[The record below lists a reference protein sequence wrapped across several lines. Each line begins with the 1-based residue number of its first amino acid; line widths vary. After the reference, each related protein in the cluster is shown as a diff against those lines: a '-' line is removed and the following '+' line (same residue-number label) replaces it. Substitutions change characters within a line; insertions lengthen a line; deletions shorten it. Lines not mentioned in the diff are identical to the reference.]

1 MYKFRDT
8 TPISIAPTTVSGSTV
23 TIDNIED
30 VLGVNSLVV
39 NIEPVQS
46 GSGTPSPSNVR
57 TINGK
62 TEIRAYVRGKNLTSP
77 NLKTATNAGIT
88 YKVNADGSITIN
100 GTATALSTFNLTE
113 GTGFNH
119 FAKGE
124 TYKFKTNGD
133 GTTDIRIQIYS
144 NGAWLAETSHSVGT
158 FTLPANSVSDYA
170 RLRIGSGTTVNNVT
184 IYPIITKNADVI
196 SDWAEPK
203 GEDYVA
209 ELGQTVYGGT
219 LDMISG
225 LLTVDRVMVDL
236 GSFTWVKDA
245 TYKRF
250 YTYGLEASIKPASST
265 STAFSGISDSLE
277 TVSFSAGYTDTTKD
291 TCIFLSASK
300 YVNIRWLAHEADTV
314 AQFKTAVTGKKLVYE
329 LATPRTYLVSPQDIQ
344 LIAGDNNVY
353 ANSGNVSVTYAVDL
367 ALYKNLP
374 TEAVSIN
381 GRYLERIID
390 GYRTLYVQGRE
401 SLAVS
406 LDTYS
411 VGTADGE
418 RLRNRRYPARE
429 LKVGFQLIADTAEE
443 FRQRF
448 NQLNNIL
455 SIEEADFIFNDERDK
470 FFSGNPIMDA
480 ELETG
485 TNSVKGEWSIYCT
498 YPFKRS
504 LEPITLTSTDDA
516 VVSGNT
522 ATFTFNYG
530 GVIPAKPV
538 LRCEFASAKSGGDYN
553 EDGDC
558 GYVAFL
564 DADENIIQL
573 GNPDVIDLDA
583 TNKNATLIN
592 STFDSLT
599 GWTASGISTSS
610 ITDPQWNNGAG
621 QTDTY
626 ATGVGSLSRSFTG
639 ALNFEWDM
647 VHRLA
652 VSDPAQTGSFKALM
666 LNGNTVVVGYVIEKT
681 GNGTAGTVRYVINN
695 NTVGKDTID
704 LSLYN
709 PSFGYCNKVPVY
721 VTEEYYVWVKKGKK
735 KKKVKKTRQVQ
746 KGWEYSQS
754 NLNSGISRN
763 GGSVTFSIG
772 NLADRTFKRSDI
784 DTATITSVKIETTG
798 TLGTNAIRSASL
810 ISKKGVAFNQI
821 PNVFTAGDIVE
832 ADCNDA
838 NVYLYRKGS
847 AIGHLEPQYG
857 ALGNDWEDF
866 EISVGTNIIRAV
878 WSPWVN
884 ASYKPVIKIIFNE
897 VFI

>member
-1 MYKFRDT
+1 MYKFKDT
-8 TPISIAPTTVSGSTV
+8 TPISTEPTTVSGSIV
-23 TIDNIED
+23 TIDNIDD
-30 VLGVNSLVV
+30 VLGVKSLVTE
-39 NIEPVQS
+39 ITPIQS

-57 TINGK
+57 AISGRTQVNA
-62 TEIRAYVRGKNLTSP
+62 TRTGKNLFSISAYSSVS
-77 NLKTATNAGIT
+77 NGIT
-88 YKVNADGSITIN
+88 FTVNDDGTVTVS
-100 GTATALSTFNLTE
+100 GTATALAVKNLGTYNLPTSDTARNYLLNGCPSGGGNTYYLDCRDDANAQVVDYGNYPEGKPFTST
-113 GTGFNH
+113 GQTGKQVRIVVPSGVTMNNVVFKPMIR
-119 FAKGE
+119 FTPSDATYEPAKTE
-124 TYKFKTNGD
+124 TYA
-133 GTTDIRIQIYS
+133 TD
-144 NGAWLAETSHSVGT
+144 
-158 FTLPANSVSDYA
+158 
-170 RLRIGSGTTVNNVT
+170 
-184 IYPIITKNADVI
+184 
-196 SDWAEPK
+196 
-203 GEDYVA
+203 
-209 ELGQTVYGGT
+209 LGRTVYGGT
-219 LDMISG
+219 LDMTTG
-225 LLTVDRVMVDL
+225 LLTVTHAIVDM
-236 GSFTWVKDA
+236 GSLTWSRTTSYAHPVFYSTISAKGTASAGTLSSAFNTLTQAVASASNFASYSSDYDVASSNSNTQVYVRWDAKTDA
-245 TYKRF
+245 T
-250 YTYGLEASIKPASST
+250 S
-265 STAFSGISDSLE
+265 
-277 TVSFSAGYTDTTKD
+277 
-291 TCIFLSASK
+291 
-300 YVNIRWLAHEADTV
+300 
-314 AQFKTAVTGKKLVYE
+314 FKTAVTGQTLVYP
-329 LATPRTYLVSPQDIQ
+329 LATPQIYMVAPASVE
-344 LIAGDNNVY
+344 LIAGDNSLWSD
-353 ANSGNVSVTYAVDL
+353 SGNITATYEVDES
-367 ALYKNLP
+367 LYYTLP

-390 GYRTLYVQGRE
+390 GYRTLYVEGRE
-401 SLAVS
+401 SLGIE

-411 VGTADGE
+411 VGTADGV

-429 LKVGFQLIADTAEE
+429 LKVGFQLIAGTAEE

-455 SIEEADFIFNDERDK
+455 SIGEADFIFNDERDK
-470 FFSGNPIMDA
+470 FFSGYPVMDA
-480 ELETG
+480 NIETG
-485 TNSVKGEWSIYCT
+485 TNSVKGEWTIYCA

-504 LEPITLTSTDDA
+504 LEPITLTSTNDA
-516 VVSGNT
+516 TVSGNS

-538 LRCEFASAKSGGDYN
+538 LRCEFASAKSGGDYS

-558 GYVAFL
+558 GYIAFL

-592 STFDSLT
+592 STFDVLT
-599 GWTASGISTSS
+599 GWTASGITTGS
-610 ITDPQWNNGAG
+610 ITDPYWNNGES

-626 ATGVGSLSRSFTG
+626 AKGVGNLRRSFTG

-652 VSDPAQTGSFKALM
+652 VSDPSQTGTFKVL
-666 LNGNTVVVGYVIEKT
+666 LKNGNTTVIGYTIEKT
-681 GNGTAGTVRYVINN
+681 GSGTAGTVKYWINGSS
-695 NTVGKDTID
+695 VGKDTID

-709 PSFGYCNKVPVY
+709 PSFGFCNKTPVY

-746 KGWEYSQS
+746 TGWEYTQS

-763 GGSVTFSIG
+763 GGVVTFSIG
-772 NLADRTFKRSDI
+772 NLADRTFKRAEIS
-784 DTATITSVKIETTG
+784 TATITSVSIETTG
-798 TLGTNAIRSASL
+798 NLGTNAIRSASL

-866 EISVGTNIIRAV
+866 EISVGTNVIRAV